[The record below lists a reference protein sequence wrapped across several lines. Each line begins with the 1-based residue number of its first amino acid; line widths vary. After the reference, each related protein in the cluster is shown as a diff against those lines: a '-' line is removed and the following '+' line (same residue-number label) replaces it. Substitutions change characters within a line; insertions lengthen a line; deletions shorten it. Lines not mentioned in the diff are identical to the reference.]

1 MDKEE
6 ILMKSRMENKGRDM
20 PKIEEGKNSARFA
33 IIIGFGFILIMAFL
47 SLIAHSKMIYGI
59 VATEFCIVFAMSFY
73 NAIKKKERK
82 YIIMTLTNAIPFGI
96 FTFMTVCEIFNV
108 YP

>member
-6 ILMKSRMENKGRDM
+6 VLAKSRMENKGRDM
-20 PKIEEGKNSARFA
+20 PVIEERKSSARFA
-33 IIIGFGFILIMAFL
+33 IIIGFCFMAVIAVL
-47 SLIAHSKMIYGI
+47 SLIAHSKMIYGV
-59 VATEFCIVFAMSFY
+59 VAMEFCIVSAMNLY

-82 YIIMTLTNAIPFGI
+82 PIIMAATTGLTFLLV
-96 FTFMTVCEIFNV
+96 TFMMVCEIFKV

>member
-1 MDKEE
+1 MDKDE

-33 IIIGFGFILIMAFL
+33 IIAGFCFILMALL
-47 SLIAHSKMIYGI
+47 SLIARSKMIYGI
-59 VATEFCIVFAMSFY
+59 VATEFCIVFAMSLF

-96 FTFMTVCEIFNV
+96 FTFMTVCEIFQIH
-108 YP
+108 P

>member
-1 MDKEE
+1 MDKDE

-20 PKIEEGKNSARFA
+20 PRIEENKNSARFA
-33 IIIGFGFILIMAFL
+33 VICGFFFMLVIGFL
-47 SLIAHSKMIYGI
+47 SLVAHSNMIYG
-59 VATEFCIVFAMSFY
+59 VVTTEFCIVFAMNLY

>member
-6 ILMKSRMENKGRDM
+6 VLAKSRMENKGRDM
-20 PKIEEGKNSARFA
+20 PVIEERKSSARFA
-33 IIIGFGFILIMAFL
+33 IIIGFCFMAVIAVL
-47 SLIAHSKMIYGI
+47 SLIAHSKMIYGV
-59 VATEFCIVFAMSFY
+59 VAMEFCIVFAMNLY

-82 YIIMTLTNAIPFGI
+82 PIIMTATTGI
-96 FTFMTVCEIFNV
+96 TFILSTFMMVCEIFKI

>member
-1 MDKEE
+1 
-6 ILMKSRMENKGRDM
+6 MENKGRDM

-33 IIIGFGFILIMAFL
+33 IIIGFGFIVIMALL

-59 VATEFCIVFAMSFY
+59 VATEFCIVFAMSLY

-82 YIIMTLTNAIPFGI
+82 YIIMTIT
-96 FTFMTVCEIFNV
+96 TFIAFVVLSYFTVCEIFNI
-108 YP
+108 